1 MEYMYNYSITAH
13 LYSIYGMIAVI
24 LFNLFFTYKITEL
37 PKLRRFMLIFTPM
50 GSVMLAGAIF
60 TGIIM
65 MAAKHLEFT
74 LANIVMIVLSIFIII
89 LEAKRSKSLRFT
101 TTATLQ
107 TYKTTAYKLLGIELG
122 AIIAVVIFVIMVR

>member
-1 MEYMYNYSITAH
+1 
-13 LYSIYGMIAVI
+13 
-24 LFNLFFTYKITEL
+24 
-37 PKLRRFMLIFTPM
+37 MLIFTPM